1 MRHAICETG
10 HLLKFNVPLTQSN
23 LFLFEKDELPLLLP
37 KIPDSLGGIPK
48 DHAYKKKRLLRSH
61 ARTGSG

>member
-10 HLLKFNVPLTQSN
+10 HLLKFNGPLTQSN

-37 KIPDSLGGIPK
+37 KIPESLGGATQRPRIQEEEPIK
-48 DHAYKKKRLLRSH
+48 ITR
-61 ARTGSG
+61 